1 MSLSLVL
8 DIANKGAYG
17 LGDGKVGRATFKSMV
32 YAEYLNSLS
41 LARTEETLS
50 KRSDNI
56 LRQLSLRRVKED

>member
-8 DIANKGAYG
+8 DKANKGAYG
-17 LGDGKVGRATFKSMV
+17 LGDEKVGRATHKSMV
-32 YAEYLNSLS
+32 SAEYLNSLS

-56 LRQLSLRRVKED
+56 LRHLSLRRAKGD